1 MEEAPVSS
9 VVAVFGPTLSGPTA
23 RVLLFVLT
31 GWGIS
36 ALCEN
41 RPTDL
46 SYRPYSR
53 EIRIL
58 TDRIPAQ
65 TRACICIFPL
75 VGGLRRVTRCDGA
88 PSIISRARL
97 SGPSVSGTL
106 RGLVWKGLGDS
117 WLVERN
123 GGCNGERTN
132 SEVRR
137 SQSAVI
143 RVRPRTVPQT

>member
-97 SGPSVSGTL
+97 SGSSVSGTL
-106 RGLVWKGLGDS
+106 RGLGWKELGDS
-117 WLVERN
+117 W
-123 GGCNGERTN
+123 
-132 SEVRR
+132 
-137 SQSAVI
+137 
-143 RVRPRTVPQT
+143 